1 MMMQTKRNFKK
12 EYVRR
17 VNGDPVYK
25 KKQASRNAAR
35 RSINPPKG
43 YQVDHINNNPLD
55 NRSRNL
61 KVVTKQQNLRK
72 PKK

>member
-1 MMMQTKRNFKK
+1 MTMRTKRNFKK

-35 RSINPPKG
+35 RKIRPPKG
-43 YQVDHINNNPLD
+43 LQVDHVNNNPLD